1 MSRRRRHKVLHPV
14 GIPAETTS
22 STSRKETNA
31 SNTWSEQGSMNSN
44 ELWSVWQRIAM
55 HMEFRIL
62 KKPRRARVL
71 VVGLA
76 KLLEETRDFFN

>member
-1 MSRRRRHKVLHPV
+1 
-14 GIPAETTS
+14 
-22 STSRKETNA
+22 
-31 SNTWSEQGSMNSN
+31 MNSN